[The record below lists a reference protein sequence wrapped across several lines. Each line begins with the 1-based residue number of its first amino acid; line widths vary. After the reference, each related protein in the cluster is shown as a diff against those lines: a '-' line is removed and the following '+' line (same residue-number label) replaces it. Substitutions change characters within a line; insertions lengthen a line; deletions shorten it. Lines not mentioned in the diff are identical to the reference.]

1 MTENKANLVKVCVL
15 DAPYH
20 LDKPFDYMLPSHI
33 DAAPRGSLVRIPF
46 GGGNRPTWGVVLG
59 EGSYTEGV
67 KYKPV
72 LSILDARF
80 ALDEEMLG
88 LCLFLSDYYLSTPG
102 DAVRAILPPALFS
115 SAGGNI
121 RLAIYLS
128 LSEGVDISTLPLRS
142 AAHRAILTHLSEHG
156 ETERDLLCKTL
167 DVTHAQVKALIDRS
181 YITVRREE
189 IIRNPYASY
198 ATRQDAS
205 PIMLS
210 RAQGRAYER
219 LNELYETHI
228 PKAALLHGVT
238 GSGKTKVMLKLIDRV
253 IADGRSAIVM
263 VPEIALTP
271 QTVHIFCARY
281 GDRVAV
287 IHSSL
292 SAGERFDAWRRIR
305 AGQVDLVIGTRSAVF
320 APLANLGLMIIDEEH
335 EHTYQS
341 EQNPKYLTHQVCA
354 YRAGVKNAL
363 VVMASATPSFESYY
377 KARNGQYE
385 LIELNERFGGAHL
398 PEAEIIDMRREMRA
412 GNLSPI
418 SHALH
423 DALEEVK
430 ERGEQAILFLN
441 RRGYNASLQCKNC
454 GTVITC
460 PHCSVAL
467 TYHAAPTPHMHC
479 HLCGYRA
486 APARE
491 CPTCR
496 DTHISYVGFGTQ
508 KAEGEMMNTLPGMRI
523 MRMDADTTTQ
533 KESYDR
539 MLESFRQGDA
549 DILLGTQMVTKGH
562 DFPRVTLVGVV
573 LADMGMYVNDF
584 RASER
589 TFSLLTQVIGRAGR
603 ADRAGRA
610 VIQTFSPQNDVIRLA
625 QAQDYRAFYESEIEL
640 RREMCFPP
648 FCDMV
653 QLTLTSEKEDKLSEA
668 AKACADRA
676 IALAQGEF
684 ADVMLQMFGPMES
697 PVYRVA
703 EQYRMRL
710 VFKCRW
716 NARTRALFRT
726 LLIEGGKGRVSMS
739 VELNPKHS

>member
-1 MTENKANLVKVCVL
+1 MERIVSVRVL

-20 LDKPFDYMLPSHI
+20 IDKPFDYLLPPHI
-33 DAAPRGSLVRIPF
+33 AEAPRGSLVHIPF
-46 GGGNRPTWGVVLG
+46 GGGNRPTWGIVMG
-59 EGSYTEGV
+59 EGSYDETV

-72 LSILDARF
+72 LSILDARY
-80 ALDEEMLG
+80 ALGEEMLG
-88 LCLFLSDYYLSTPG
+88 LCLFLSDYYLCTPG
-102 DAVRAILPPALFS
+102 EAARAVLPPALFH

-121 RLAIYLS
+121 RYATYLS
-128 LSEGVDISTLPLRS
+128 LAEGFDPGTVKLRS
-142 AAHRAILTHLSEHG
+142 DAHRAILAHLGTG
-156 ETERDLLCKTL
+156 EYERDDLCEEL
-167 DVTHAQVKALIDRS
+167 GVTHAQVKTLVDRG

-189 IIRNPYASY
+189 IIRNPYAEY
-198 ATRQDAS
+198 TDKQDTS
-205 PIMLS
+205 PIALS
-210 RAQGRAYER
+210 RAQMQAYER
-219 LNELYETHI
+219 LGALYETHT

-253 IADGRSAIVM
+253 IADGRSVIVM

-281 GDRVAV
+281 GARVAV

-292 SAGERFDAWRRIR
+292 SAGERFDAWRRISS
-305 AGQVDLVIGTRSAVF
+305 GLVDLVIGTRSAVF
-320 APLANLGLMIIDEEH
+320 APLDNLGLMIIDEEH

-341 EQNPKYLTHQVCA
+341 EQNPKYLTHNVCA
-354 YRAGVKNAL
+354 WRAGVKNAL

-377 KARNGQYE
+377 KARAGQYE
-385 LIELNERFGGAHL
+385 LIELNERYGGAQL
-398 PEAEIIDMRREMRA
+398 PEAEIVDMRLEMRS

-418 SHALH
+418 SHTLH
-423 DALEEVK
+423 DALEEVG
-430 ERGEQAILFLN
+430 EREEQAILFLN

-467 TYHAAPTPHMHC
+467 TYHAAPAPHMHC
-479 HLCGYRA
+479 HLCGHRS
-486 APARE
+486 PPVRE
-491 CPTCR
+491 CPTC
-496 DTHISYVGFGTQ
+496 HGAHLSYVGFGTQ
-508 KAEGEMMNTLPGMRI
+508 KAESEMMNTLPHMRVI
-523 MRMDADTTTQ
+523 RMDADTTTQ
-533 KESYDR
+533 KQSYDH
-539 MLESFRQGDA
+539 MLDSFRRGDA

-573 LADMGMYVNDF
+573 LADTGMYVNDF

-589 TFSLLTQVIGRAGR
+589 TFALLTQVIGRAGR
-603 ADRAGRA
+603 AERKGRA
-610 VIQTFSPQNDVIRLA
+610 IIQTFSPRNDVIRLA

-653 QLTLTSEKEDKLSEA
+653 QLTLTGDREDKLSEA
-668 AKACADRA
+668 VKVCTDRA
-676 IALAQGEF
+676 ISLAEGEYK
-684 ADVMLQMFGPMES
+684 DVALQMFGPMEA
-697 PVYRVA
+697 PVYRVN

-716 NARTRALFRT
+716 NSRTRALFRT
-726 LLIEGGKGRVSMS
+726 LLLEGGCGRVSMAI
-739 VELNPKHS
+739 ELNPRHG

>member
-1 MTENKANLVKVCVL
+1 MTRTVSVRVL

-20 LDKPFDYMLPSHI
+20 IDRPFDYVLPPHI
-33 DAAPRGSLVRIPF
+33 TDAPRGALVRIPF
-46 GGGNRPTWGVVLG
+46 GGGNRPTWGVVMG
-59 EGSYTEGV
+59 DGGYEEGV

-72 LSILDARF
+72 LSILDARY

-88 LCLFLSDYYLSTPG
+88 LCLFLADYYLCTPG

-121 RLAIYLS
+121 RFTTHLS
-128 LSEGVDISTLPLRS
+128 LAQGVDPATLSLRS
-142 AAHRAILTHLSEHG
+142 AAHRAILTRLAEG
-156 ETERDLLCKTL
+156 ECERDALIEDLQ
-167 DVTHAQVKALIDRS
+167 VSAAQIKALIDRKH
-181 YITVRREE
+181 ITVRREE
-189 IIRNPYASY
+189 QIRNPYASY
-198 ATRQDAS
+198 ADVRDAS
-205 PIMLS
+205 PIALS
-210 RAQGRAYER
+210 RAQTGAFDR
-219 LNELYETHI
+219 LNALYESHQ
-228 PKAALLHGVT
+228 PRAALLHGVT

-281 GDRVAV
+281 GERVAV

-305 AGQVDLVIGTRSAVF
+305 GGQVDLVIGTRSAVF
-320 APLANLGLMIIDEEH
+320 APLSNLGLMIIDEEH

-341 EQNPKYLTHQVCA
+341 EQNPKYLTHNVCA

-385 LIELNERFGGAHL
+385 LIELNERYGGAHL
-398 PEAEIIDMRREMRA
+398 PEAEIVDMRMEMRG
-412 GNLSPI
+412 GNLSPL
-418 SHALH
+418 SHTLH
-423 DALEEVK
+423 DALEEVG

-467 TYHAAPTPHMHC
+467 TYHAAPEPHMHC

-486 APARE
+486 APVRE
-491 CPTCR
+491 CPTCHA
-496 DTHISYVGFGTQ
+496 TEISYVGFGTQ
-508 KAEGEMMNTLPGMRI
+508 KAEGEMANTLPGMKI

-533 KESYDR
+533 KQSYDR
-539 MLESFRQGDA
+539 MLDGFRRGEA

-573 LADMGMYVNDF
+573 LADTGMYVNDF

-589 TFSLLTQVIGRAGR
+589 TFALLTQVIGRAGR

-610 VIQTFSPQNDVIRLA
+610 IIQTFSPRNDVIRLA
-625 QAQDYRAFYESEIEL
+625 QAQDYRAFYDSEIEL

-653 QLTLTSEKEDKLSEA
+653 QLTLTSEREDKLSEA
-668 AKACADRA
+668 VKACADRA
-676 IALAQGEF
+676 ILLAQGEF
-684 ADVMLQMFGPMES
+684 ADVALQMFGPMEA

-710 VFKCRW
+710 LFKCRW
-716 NARTRALFRT
+716 NARARALFRN
-726 LLIEGGKGRVSMS
+726 LLLEGGRSRVSIAI
-739 VELNPKHS
+739 ELNPRHG

>member
-1 MTENKANLVKVCVL
+1 MAKTISVYVL

-20 LDKPFDYMLPSHI
+20 IDKPFDYLLPPHI
-33 DAAPRGSLVRIPF
+33 ASAPRGSLVRIPF
-46 GGGNRPTWGVVLG
+46 GGGNRPTWGVVVG
-59 EGSYTEGV
+59 DGNYEEGV

-88 LCLFLSDYYLSTPG
+88 LCLFLSDYYLCSVG
-102 DAVRAILPPALFS
+102 DAVRAILPPALFT

-121 RLAIYLS
+121 RLTTYLS
-128 LSEGVDISTLPLRS
+128 LSEGVDISSLPLRS
-142 AAHRAILTHLSEHG
+142 DAHRAILNHLDANG
-156 ETERDLLCKTL
+156 ECEREMLLSAL
-167 DVTHAQVKALIDRS
+167 GVSGAQVKTLTDRG
-181 YITVRREE
+181 YITLRREE
-189 IIRNPYASY
+189 CIRNPYAAY
-198 ATRQDAS
+198 AVRQDTS
-205 PIMLS
+205 PIRLS
-210 RAQGRAYER
+210 RAQTGAYDK
-219 LNELYETHI
+219 LNTLYETHA
-228 PKAALLHGVT
+228 PKAALLHGIT

-253 IADGRSAIVM
+253 IADGRSAIMM

-281 GDRVAV
+281 GERVAV

-320 APLANLGLMIIDEEH
+320 APLSNLGLMIIDEEH

-341 EQNPKYLTHQVCA
+341 EQNPKYLTHRVCA

-363 VVMASATPSFESYY
+363 LVMASATPSFESYY

-398 PEAEIIDMRREMRA
+398 PEAEVVDMRREMRA

-418 SHALH
+418 SHTLH

-430 ERGEQAILFLN
+430 EREEQAILFLN

-454 GTVITC
+454 GTVISC

-467 TYHAAPTPHMHC
+467 TYHAAPSPHMHC

-486 APARE
+486 APPRE
-491 CPTCR
+491 CPSCR

-523 MRMDADTTTQ
+523 MRMDADTTSQ
-533 KESYDR
+533 KQSYDR
-539 MLESFRQGDA
+539 MLDAFRRGEA

-562 DFPRVTLVGVV
+562 DFPKVTLVGVV

-610 VIQTFSPQNDVIRLA
+610 IIQTFSPQNDVIRLA
-625 QAQDYRAFYESEIEL
+625 QAQDYRTFYESEIEL

-653 QLTLTSEKEDKLSEA
+653 QLTLTSENEERLSA
-668 AKACADRA
+668 AVKTCADRA
-676 IALAQGEF
+676 IALAEGEY
-684 ADVMLQMFGPMES
+684 ADVSLQMFGPMEAS
-697 PVYRVA
+697 VYRVA

-710 VFKCRW
+710 IFKCRW
-716 NARTRALFRT
+716 TARSRALFRT
-726 LLIEGGKGRVSMS
+726 LLMESGKNRVSMS
-739 VELNPKHS
+739 IELNPRHA